1 MVKAMWVICMMW
13 HDDALAFGNI
23 TLESLEALEEFLG
36 TLCVITMVVTME
48 IKPLLFVGA
57 LEVLLRPLM
66 CW

>member
-36 TLCVITMVVTME
+36 TLCVITMVVILG

-66 CW
+66 C